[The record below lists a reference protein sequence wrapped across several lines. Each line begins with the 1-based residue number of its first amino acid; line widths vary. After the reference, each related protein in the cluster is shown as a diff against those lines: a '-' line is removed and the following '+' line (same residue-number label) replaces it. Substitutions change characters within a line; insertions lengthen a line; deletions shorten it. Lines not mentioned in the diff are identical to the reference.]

1 MAGVNRFKTVSWENY
16 LNNGFY
22 FLIMRKNTKSQAAME
37 FLMTYGWALLVVL
50 IVIAALAYF
59 GLLNPSRFL
68 PDRVDL
74 SPGLEV
80 RTASVDENSIVMII
94 QNNMGKPLFN
104 LQINA
109 TECNG
114 SRGVLSDPI
123 HLPDGKTERIIINCG
138 DTSPVGSKF
147 NSNLRVNYSTRTLSN
162 TLTHSR
168 TGKIVVTV
176 NRGNTTFDYCID
188 GEVFCRGT
196 GTSQDPYQ
204 IYTLE
209 HLNKTRDY
217 LDAYFILARDLD
229 FNDCSSYDNCDN
241 MLGFTTGSGW
251 QPIGT
256 SFVGSFDGQ
265 NHTISG
271 LFIDKDSTNN
281 IGLFSVVGAGGNI
294 NNIGIINTNISGKD
308 NSGILVGR
316 LFGSIYNSYTNG
328 SLKGNTEV
336 GGLVGNAPAGSIVNL
351 SHSNASV
358 YGLSYSVGGLIG
370 TSFGRVISSYATGN
384 VIGEKDYNGGLL
396 GGLALSG
403 RIISSYATGN
413 VTGNWAGGLVGLTN
427 RGNITNSY
435 ATGSVQGNR
444 VGGLVGCNGYSSWG
458 TQGSSINNSYSVGII
473 SGTNTGGLVS
483 HNNGVVTNSYWD
495 IDSSGMAASAAGTG
509 VNEDGEEPEYFYN
522 LSQPVYTS
530 TEPYWDFDTVWSNSN
545 NMTGYPIL
553 KWQE

>member
-80 RTASVDENSIVMII
+80 RTASVDENSIIMII

-176 NRGNTTFDYCID
+176 NTGETSFPVPGECIADASGFYD
-188 GEVFCRGT
+188 GSGT
-196 GTSQDPYQ
+196 AQDPYGICNCTMLQ
-204 IYTLE
+204 KMNESLSSHY
-209 HLNKTRDY
+209 Y
-217 LDAYFILARDLD
+217 LVNDI
-229 FNDCSSYDNCDN
+229 DCSDTRNWNDGKGFRPVGYYPSPVFNGKLDGKNNIITDLFINRSSGESTEVTFIALFGYAGSGSKIKDLGIENAYIIGHDFTATLVGLLVSGTISNCYSSGN
-241 MLGFTTGSGW
+241 IVSTGSH
-251 QPIGT
+251 I
-256 SFVGSFDGQ
+256 
-265 NHTISG
+265 
-271 LFIDKDSTNN
+271 
-281 IGLFSVVGAGGNI
+281 
-294 NNIGIINTNISGKD
+294 
-308 NSGILVGR
+308 
-316 LFGSIYNSYTNG
+316 
-328 SLKGNTEV
+328 
-336 GGLVGNAPAGSIVNL
+336 GGLVGKSTLGFIEDSY
-351 SHSNASV
+351 STGSV
-358 YGLSYSVGGLIG
+358 YTSFDDPLYGYVGGLIG
-370 TSFGRVISSYATGN
+370 TLQQGTLNNTYSRANTTGLHH
-384 VIGEKDYNGGLL
+384 V
-396 GGLALSG
+396 GGLAGYVVFAAS
-403 RIISSYATGN
+403 
-413 VTGNWAGGLVGLTN
+413 
-427 RGNITNSY
+427 
-435 ATGSVQGNR
+435 R
-444 VGGLVGCNGYSSWG
+444 VR
-458 TQGSSINNSYSVGII
+458 NSYSTGKVEG
-473 SGTNTGGLVS
+473 STNTGGLI
-483 HNNGVVTNSYWD
+483 GLKQGGTVTNSYWD